1 MYIKTRAYH
10 LENYS
15 QVSAFDLNSGEE
27 ELLPEMNSVRR
38 CFTSILFGKF
48 IYVFG
53 GWNGTEI
60 MNKCERWVCSHIQ
73 ESIQLLIGPV
83 SISVSTRRPR
93 RGNPLN
99 QWTLR
104 AIMPLLQLSM
114 DVFTSQ
120 VGEMIWAVWR
130 MQSRYTIQIKING
143 YHILPWTRYGT
154 LSRSLRLV
162 NFYMRLDLMQV
173 LKDMIRGILAGRW

>member
-60 MNKCERWVCSHIQ
+60 MNKCER
-73 ESIQLLIGPV
+73 
-83 SISVSTRRPR
+83 
-93 RGNPLN
+93 
-99 QWTLR
+99 
-104 AIMPLLQLSM
+104 
-114 DVFTSQ
+114 
-120 VGEMIWAVWR
+120 
-130 MQSRYTIQIKING
+130 
-143 YHILPWTRYGT
+143 
-154 LSRSLRLV
+154 
-162 NFYMRLDLMQV
+162 
-173 LKDMIRGILAGRW
+173 